1 MSVILAEINT
11 AVVKIVL
18 LEDKKALTLI
28 QLLLLQILEFD
39 ALVVELLSGLR
50 R

>member
-1 MSVILAEINT
+1 MSVILAEINA

-18 LEDKKALTLI
+18 LEDEQALTLI
-28 QLLLLQILEFD
+28 QLLLIQILEFD
-39 ALVVELLSGLR
+39 ALVVELLFGLR